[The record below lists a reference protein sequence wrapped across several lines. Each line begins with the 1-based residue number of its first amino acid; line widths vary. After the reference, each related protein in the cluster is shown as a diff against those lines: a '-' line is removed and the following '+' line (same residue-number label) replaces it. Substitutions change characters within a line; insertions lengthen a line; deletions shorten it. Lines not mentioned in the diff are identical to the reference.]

1 MSDKDDSQEN
11 VVPFRAPKT
20 ASGSDGSGRG
30 KRKTRIGA
38 TGGDGINPWKVQG
51 YKPGQ
56 NVYCR
61 IVRPEP
67 GGYAVL
73 IIKDNLPGYLPSNA
87 HHNIGEEIL
96 AQFVCVDRNRILLS
110 ERFTAS
116 SGNVFVNQEQIDWT
130 SQLDAPSHLDTP
142 SQLNASQPGETNLEE
157 SDEKSGQVDTTRRDH
172 TNVVAFQEWNQPARR
187 QFRVRRATD
196 LMVTP
201 LAGSQVT
208 TLRISDYDPQWLITD
223 LEGGMRTGCLKAT
236 SEREFSRSAALLL
249 RGRAVGGIYGNKADP
264 ITRPTEESVASMLA
278 TIYREPD
285 TVVSMYD
292 LPEHVVL
299 AMSALFLG
307 YPVERNDDY
316 STSEYMDF
324 ICDWLHKQGL
334 TAALAITLANGKGT
348 CLAFVCQGRYVGAF
362 DVDGQSFHE
371 GQEYV
376 QELLEYDPDA
386 QLEASILPP
395 EMHSQATRFGFSLSM
410 LAPKEGA

>member
-38 TGGDGINPWKVQG
+38 AGGDGVNPWNIQG

-96 AQFVCVDRNRILLS
+96 AQFVCVDKNRILLS

-116 SGNVFVNQEQIDWT
+116 SGRAFVRQDQVDWT
-130 SQLDAPSHLDTP
+130 AQLDAP
-142 SQLNASQPGETNLEE
+142 AQP
-157 SDEKSGQVDTTRRDH
+157 DTTTMDAAATNVEANEGEVGN
-172 TNVVAFQEWNQPARR
+172 TNVVAFQEWNQPARQ

-208 TLRISDYDPQWLITD
+208 TLRISDYDPEWLITD

-264 ITRPTEESVASMLA
+264 ITRPTEESIASMLA

-316 STSEYMDF
+316 STSDYMDF

-334 TAALAITLANGKGT
+334 TAALAITLAKGNGT
-348 CLAFVCQGRYVGAF
+348 CLAFVCKGRYVGAF
-362 DVDGQSFHE
+362 DVEGQSFHE
-371 GQEYV
+371 DIEYV
-376 QELLEYDPDA
+376 HELLEGNPEA

-395 EMHSQATRFGFSLSM
+395 EMHSQAVRFGFSLSM